1 MKQEL
6 TPLARKLR
14 KTQNPHELKLWF
26 YLRNRNFL
34 GLKFHRQ
41 FPVGRYIAD
50 FCCREKR
57 LVIELDGSGHA
68 DPVQITKDKQRDAY
82 LKECGYKVVRVWT
95 NDLQK
100 NPEDILEIISR
111 LISE

>member
-1 MKQEL
+1 MKKL
-6 TPLARKLR
+6 TPLARKQR
-14 KTQNPHELKLWF
+14 KLQNPHELKLWF

-41 FPVGRYIAD
+41 FPIGKYITD
-50 FCCREKR
+50 FCCREKH
-57 LVIELDGSGHA
+57 LIIELDGGGHNN
-68 DPVQITKDKQRDAY
+68 PVQKTKDKQRNAY
-82 LKECGYKVVRVWT
+82 LKECGYKIVHIWT

-100 NPEDILEIISR
+100 NPKAVLERINQ